1 MIVAVLKIS
10 LSIPQ
15 ADSLKDKRRIVK
27 SIKDKLRSKY
37 NISIAEIGDQDIWKT
52 ARLGVAIVSGDSAYA
67 NGVIS
72 RIQDICGNLRDAVM
86 TECELE
92 WR

>member
-1 MIVAVLKIS
+1 MVVAVLKIS

-15 ADSLKDKRRIVK
+15 ADSLKDKRRVLK
-27 SIKDKLRSKY
+27 SVKDKLRNRY
-37 NISIAEIGDQDIWKT
+37 NISVAEIGDQDIWKT
-52 ARLGVAIVSGDSAYA
+52 ARLGVAVISTDSGYA

-72 RIQDICGNLRDAVM
+72 KVQDFCGNLRDAIM
-86 TECELE
+86 TDCELE

>member
-27 SIKDKLRSKY
+27 SIKDKLRNKY

-52 ARLGVAIVSGDSAYA
+52 ARLGVAIVSNDSAYA

-72 RIQDICGNLRDAVM
+72 RIQDICGNLRDAIM

>member
-10 LSIPQ
+10 LSIPH
-15 ADSLKDKRRIVK
+15 ADSLKDKRKVLK
-27 SIKDKLRSKY
+27 SVKDKLRNKY

-52 ARLGVAIVSGDSAYA
+52 ARLGIAIVSNDSAYA

-72 RIQDICGNLRDAVM
+72 RVQDLCANLPEAVM

>member
-1 MIVAVLKIS
+1 MVVAVLKIS

-15 ADSLKDKRRIVK
+15 ADSLKDKRRVLK
-27 SIKDKLRSKY
+27 SVKDKLRNKY
-37 NISIAEIGDQDIWKT
+37 NISVAEIGDQDIWKT
-52 ARLGVAIVSGDSAYA
+52 ARLAIAIVSNDSAYA
-67 NGVIS
+67 NGVAS
-72 RIQDICGNLRDAVM
+72 RVQDFCSNLREAIM